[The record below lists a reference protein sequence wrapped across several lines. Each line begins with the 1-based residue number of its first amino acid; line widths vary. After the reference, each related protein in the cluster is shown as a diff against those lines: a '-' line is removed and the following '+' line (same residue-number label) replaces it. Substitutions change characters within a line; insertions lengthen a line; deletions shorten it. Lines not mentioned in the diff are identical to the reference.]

1 MTQIK
6 ELSLRELDLLT
17 NEEVIEYHYA
27 NAYECIKTHEKWN
40 EERLEF
46 GDAMY
51 KEFLKL
57 DSNYK
62 LIYKPHQVGCNIR
75 DQRYNVIDEV
85 TKDFMY
91 PQIEFNDYSIY
102 ISAHKQKWQLSFAGP
117 HSEIDFDMKNFTTS
131 ALVIHNKIKECLAK
145 NK

>member
-1 MTQIK
+1 MTQSK
-6 ELSLRELDLLT
+6 QLSLKELDLLT
-17 NEEVIEYHYA
+17 NEEVIEYHYEE
-27 NAYECIKTHEKWN
+27 AYERIKKHEKWN
-40 EERLEF
+40 AEWLEC

-62 LIYKPHQVGCNIR
+62 LILKPHQVGCDIL

-85 TKDFMY
+85 TKDFMM

-102 ISAHKQKWQLSFAGP
+102 ISAYKQKWQLSLAGP
-117 HSEIDFDMKNFTTS
+117 QVDDDYTMTYHIS